1 MGSMIPV
8 AGKEFKNAKYE
19 VEQMGTIA
27 AGIYKAVGWIAGKIV
42 DATGLNDYMQKLADK
57 FCEMFKD
64 PFMAISADF
73 LAASCGAI
81 EFDGG
86 VGTWPCTEECAGD
99 PPKTIT
105 YSGDRK
111 VCDDE
116 KNGAATATCYKGNVD
131 DDNIDDNDYENDYDI
146 EQPDTDIEMTVTQEL
161 VENITTGTETPD
173 VTITK
178 RTETVPPENTG
189 QEYFSIY
196 FNSFLDGGE
205 TTPPALKKTVVL
217 RGLGEP
223 LYASGFPGMNVIF
236 YLDWNE
242 YFEVVTTDNAPAG
255 FVIKGSGWNGW
266 YVFDKPEIQIFGTT
280 GNQGSI
286 WVNIVL
292 PDDPKYLG
300 THEFEIA
307 FLNQKSDGTPLL
319 SAAGPYSTFSLK
331 LLEKDG
337 YVSCHSDLE
346 CDTET
351 QVCDVS
357 YYYCVP
363 K

>member
-1 MGSMIPV
+1 
-8 AGKEFKNAKYE
+8 E
-19 VEQMGTIA
+19 
-27 AGIYKAVGWIAGKIV
+27 
-42 DATGLNDYMQKLADK
+42 
-57 FCEMFKD
+57 
-64 PFMAISADF
+64 
-73 LAASCGAI
+73 
-81 EFDGG
+81 
-86 VGTWPCTEECAGD
+86 
-99 PPKTIT
+99 
-105 YSGDRK
+105 
-111 VCDDE
+111 
-116 KNGAATATCYKGNVD
+116 
-131 DDNIDDNDYENDYDI
+131 